1 MKVLKT
7 IVATA
12 VIVFTVTTVA
22 MAGVHKFTQHAGTAR
37 QPLGATVPGGQP
49 EGTVAHADQTVTL
62 TARQS
67 ERLMDQMRSARQIAR
82 ADLRSGQRAAG
93 WMMGQPQTGYQGQ
106 SATGSQPPAQG
117 SGDHGCYNYKVCPVH
132 DGQTGTAGHDG
143 SSDDG
148 DRGCW

>member
-1 MKVLKT
+1 MKALKT

-22 MAGVHKFTQHAGTAR
+22 MAGVHKFNQHAGATTQR
-37 QPLGATVPGGQP
+37 LGATVPAGQAR
-49 EGTVAHADQTVTL
+49 TVAHAGQTVAL
-62 TARQS
+62 TARQFD
-67 ERLMDQMRSARQIAR
+67 RLLSQARSGRQIAHV
-82 ADLRSGQRAAG
+82 DFRSGQRAAG
-93 WMMGQPQTGYQGQ
+93 WVAGQPQAGYQGQ
-106 SATGSQPPAQG
+106 AAAVSQSPAQG
-117 SGDHGCYNYKVCPVH
+117 SGYHGCYNYKVCPVH